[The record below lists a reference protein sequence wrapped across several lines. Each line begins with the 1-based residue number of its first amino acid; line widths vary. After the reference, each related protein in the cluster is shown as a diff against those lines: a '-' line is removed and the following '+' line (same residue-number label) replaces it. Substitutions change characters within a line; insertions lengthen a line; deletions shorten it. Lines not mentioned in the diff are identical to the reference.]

1 MTSILAVDDSASIRA
16 MVAMTLRGAGHEV
29 ISAPDG
35 LTALDLAK
43 RSWDLVL
50 ADLNMPNM
58 DGITLIH
65 ELRARPESRF
75 VPILMLT
82 TDSSVEC
89 KRAGRE
95 AGATGWIVKP
105 FDPDQLIA
113 TVERVLGLAP

>member
-1 MTSILAVDDSASIRA
+1 MAVDDSASIRA

>member
-1 MTSILAVDDSASIRA
+1 MASILAVDDSASIRA
-16 MVAMTLRGAGHEV
+16 MVAMTLCGAGHEV
-29 ISAPDG
+29 VLAEDG
-35 LTALDLAK
+35 RAALEVTG